1 MVPGPLSPRRGHAA
15 RGYRLHTMASS
26 KLVKLTDRQH
36 LAIAADGTRSSLT
49 EVSALA
55 EELGLTVSSLARPV
69 SLKFE
74 LAEGGGRFAL
84 RGMIRLGREDVL
96 LAQGFD
102 LSLGHAILDSSLV
115 LFENR
120 EELVSFFE
128 LVKEIDLEALDLFE
142 CLQVL
147 RLLRSDSSLPEVDFG
162 VLASDSLT
170 HLADRDLDTG
180 LLEGVTPFEYQSRG
194 IHWVRSRLMNG
205 LGGLLAD
212 EMGLGKTLQAIA
224 GISLVASRKG
234 RTLIVVPNALTEN
247 WRRELVKFAG
257 LDALVFARESA
268 ALPPRVLREYGVVIT
283 TYDTVRTRELFL
295 REVDWDLV
303 VLDEAQYIKNADSQ
317 RTTAVKRI
325 PRRMSLA
332 LTGTPV
338 ENRPSDIVSVLDFV
352 VPGGFEDLAQKGSE
366 LTVDEAKVSL
376 EPVLPQLMLRRSVTE
391 VGSHLPPRRDIQ
403 MPLTASSWFQGEHD
417 AIVRSLSGRAS
428 RGARLAAITE
438 LRQLS
443 GREDPQT
450 SPKFEFLLNL
460 LESSPTNR
468 SKALVFAS
476 FNASISSIATY
487 LEQHG
492 LQAFTITGAT
502 DDRQLVVD
510 RFQET
515 KDSAVLVMNP
525 RAGGVGLNITAAST
539 VVHFEPEWNPA
550 TIDQASARSYRT
562 GQTQTFF
569 AYYLSI
575 ARSIEEYMVGR
586 VAEKREMSADLVS
599 SHDEDLSDVQIT
611 HLLEWFQ
618 EADK

>member
-1 MVPGPLSPRRGHAA
+1 MG
-15 RGYRLHTMASS
+15 
-26 KLVKLTDRQH
+26 DRQR
-36 LAIAADGTRSSLT
+36 LAVVEDGTRPSLT

-55 EELGLTVSSLARPV
+55 GELGIAVSSLARPV
-69 SLKFE
+69 RLKLEF
-74 LAEGGGRFAL
+74 AERGGRFGL
-84 RGMIRLGREDVL
+84 RGLIRLGREDVL
-96 LAQGFD
+96 LAEGLD
-102 LSLGHAILDSSLV
+102 LSLGYAIIDNSLV

-120 EELVSFFE
+120 D
-128 LVKEIDLEALDLFE
+128 DLERLCEQIKEVDLQALGLFD
-142 CLQVL
+142 CLQIL
-147 RLLRSDSSLPEVDFG
+147 RLLRTDPSLPEVDFG
-162 VLASDSLT
+162 VLGSERLT
-170 HLADRDLDTG
+170 HTPDRDLELDTG

-194 IHWVRSRLMNG
+194 IHWIRSRLLNG

-224 GISLVASRKG
+224 GISLVVSREG

-257 LDALVFARESA
+257 LDALVFVRESSSI
-268 ALPPRVLREYGVVIT
+268 PPRLLRECGVVIT

-303 VLDEAQYIKNADSQ
+303 VLDEAQYIKNPRAH
-317 RTTAVKRI
+317 RTIAVKRI
-325 PRRMSLA
+325 PRRVSLA

-338 ENRPSDIVSVLDFV
+338 ENRPSDIVSILDFI
-352 VPGGFEDLAQKGSE
+352 VPGGFDDLAQRGDE
-366 LTVDEAKVSL
+366 LSVDEAKLAL
-376 EPVLPQLMLRRSVTE
+376 EPVLPQLMLRRSVSE

-403 MPLTASSWFQGEHD
+403 MPLTASSWFQQEQD
-417 AIVRSLSGRAS
+417 LIVRSLSERAS

-443 GREDPQT
+443 GQEDPQS

-460 LESSPTNR
+460 LESSPSNR

-476 FNASISSIATY
+476 FNASIAAIATH
-487 LEQHG
+487 LEKCG
-492 LQAFTITGAT
+492 MQAFTITGAT
-502 DDRQLVVD
+502 DDRQVVVD
-510 RFQET
+510 HFQET
-515 KDSAVLVMNP
+515 KEPAVLIMNP
-525 RAGGVGLNITAAST
+525 RAGGVGLNITSAST

-569 AYYLSI
+569 AYYLNI
-575 ARSIEEYMVGR
+575 AGSIEEYMVQR
-586 VAEKREMSADLVS
+586 VAEKRDVSAELVS
-599 SHDEDLSDVQIT
+599 SFDEDLSDAQIA

-618 EADK
+618 QADQ